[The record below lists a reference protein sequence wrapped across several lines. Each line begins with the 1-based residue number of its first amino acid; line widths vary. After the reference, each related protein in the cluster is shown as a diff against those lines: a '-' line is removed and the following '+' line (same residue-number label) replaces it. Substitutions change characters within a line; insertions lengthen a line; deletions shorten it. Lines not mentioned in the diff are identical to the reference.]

1 MERLR
6 RLLLALD
13 ASEKNKLRDLY
24 GGVKDFVY
32 IRLRFSFSGTGPRMP
47 EKLMLQIRIP
57 SDVLGRSDF
66 EPLVAEDYLLRRL
79 APITEEMNRE
89 IQNTGKDLRDR
100 PEFISQPVNER
111 CIRRSGMRFDA
122 AAGVFVWRVVFRAPL
137 QKSRYI
143 DGKGTYRVLHELM
156 RRVSSV
162 LEDPDSPALDRA
174 EEVYHRQRQIRTFL
188 RSHRLAAFVA
198 DGAILPRENGTSA
211 PKQEAIPFRSPD
223 SLAVFVDLADGT
235 TVRGMGIPAGIT
247 VITGGGYSGK
257 STLLDALESGIYDRI
272 PGDGREYV
280 LSDPSALRISAED
293 GRPVTSLD
301 LSAFF
306 RFLPGGDPRD
316 FSTPHASGSVSQ
328 AAGIAEAVY
337 GGARL
342 LLMDEDQSAVN
353 FMLRDAQ
360 MRRLVPRDPIIP
372 FTDRIRELYEEYG
385 VSVVLVIGSC
395 SDYLAYA
402 DTVLRMED
410 FSVQDITAQIRSLH
424 LVPAVSAE
432 AKARF
437 PHSRRLLPRQ
447 TSQAFLYFRS
457 VQTENARIIRLDGY
471 SVDISY
477 LTAIISQEQIH
488 ALACLLEAMLCD
500 PAADEEELTVKLL
513 HCTERILQGDA
524 STASLIP
531 ERTQLF
537 CEEIRPLDAL
547 CCLNRLRGVS
557 FSCTLP

>member
-47 EKLMLQIRIP
+47 EKLMLQIHIP

-79 APITEEMNRE
+79 TPITEEINRE

-100 PEFISQPVNER
+100 PEFTSQPVSER

-122 AAGVFVWRVVFRAPL
+122 AGVFVWRVIFRAPL

-162 LEDPDSPALDRA
+162 LEEPDSPTLERA
-174 EEVYHRQRQIRTFL
+174 EEVYHRQQQIRAFL
-188 RSHRLAAFVA
+188 RAHRLAAFVA
-198 DGAILPRENGTSA
+198 DGAVLPRENGTSA
-211 PKQEAIPFRSPD
+211 PRRDAIPFRSPD
-223 SLAVFVDLADGT
+223 SLAVFVELEDGT
-235 TVRGMGIPAGIT
+235 IVRGMGVPAGVT

-280 LSDPSALRISAED
+280 LSDPSSLRISAED

-410 FSVQDITAQIRSLH
+410 FCVQDITAQIRSLS
-424 LVPAVSAE
+424 LAADASVE
-432 AKARF
+432 EKAHF
-437 PHSRRLLPRQ
+437 PRSRRLIPRQ

-471 SVDISY
+471 SVDISH
-477 LTAIISQEQIH
+477 LTAVTSQEQIH
-488 ALACLLEAMLCD
+488 ALASVLESVLCD
-500 PAADEEELTVKLL
+500 PAADEKELTEKLL
-513 HCTERILQGDA
+513 HCTERILRGDSSA
-524 STASLIP
+524 ASLIP

-537 CEEIRPLDAL
+537 CEEIRPLDVL
-547 CCLNRLRGVS
+547 CCLNRLRGVH
-557 FSCTLP
+557 FSRTLP